1 MILKRG
7 KSYQVAFHV
16 NVHFP
21 RPIFV
26 FTTHKYPCCERSVS
40 RMDCLIIPETDVFAR
55 NKIRSVFIFFIAI
68 KSHWCALGFTTLSY
82 YPHLY
87 YCDYVSVLFSR
98 IFLGHQENWFFHK
111 DYFVERKR
119 SWKSFSNVSLR
130 LSEEAA
136 KRVISLTKGKKRIAQ
151 ETVNQRHEKF
161 K

>member
-1 MILKRG
+1 MSLHVT
-7 KSYQVAFHV
+7 KSARFL
-16 NVHFP
+16 FP
-21 RPIFV
+21 LSQLSRIDV
-26 FTTHKYPCCERSVS
+26 RS
-40 RMDCLIIPETDVFAR
+40 DLQPF
-55 NKIRSVFIFFIAI
+55 
-68 KSHWCALGFTTLSY
+68 SY

-136 KRVISLTKGKKRIAQ
+136 KRVISRTKGKKRIAQ